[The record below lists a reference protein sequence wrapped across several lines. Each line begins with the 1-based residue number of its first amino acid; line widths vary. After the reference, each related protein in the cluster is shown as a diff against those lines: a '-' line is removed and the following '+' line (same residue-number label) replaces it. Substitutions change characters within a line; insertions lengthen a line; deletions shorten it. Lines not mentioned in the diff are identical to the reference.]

1 MEEVFWNIRGPY
13 MSVKMMS
20 WENQKLIYWFIDCF
34 AYYLADKDISN
45 LSSKEKTGIS
55 DYYRF
60 QAKEKLKKLYIRAS
74 GKQLKGYE
82 PFKNLNEKLEKK
94 IIEVLEKKYTNKNK
108 AKIILDMLMKF
119 VVEEMQL
126 LLIKLEGTFSLALKL
141 VTNEEAIEFTNFLF
155 DYFMH
160 NDIPMWNQ
168 MHELY
173 RKQDNRKWV
182 YWMLKKKICVIT
194 GKPNAQ
200 LAHISKSAGALGGYR
215 FDSGIGNSY
224 LPLSAEWHIG
234 VDHGVGG
241 GRQKLM
247 AKLRE
252 IYVEPFEIKTVEE
265 VKELKKVYPGHFR
278 AFKKK

>member
-1 MEEVFWNIRGPY
+1 MP
-13 MSVKMMS
+13 VKMMS

-60 QAKEKLKKLYIRAS
+60 QAKERLKKLYIRAS
-74 GKQLKGYE
+74 GKSLKEYE

-141 VTNEEAIEFTNFLF
+141 VTN
-155 DYFMH
+155 
-160 NDIPMWNQ
+160 
-168 MHELY
+168 
-173 RKQDNRKWV
+173 
-182 YWMLKKKICVIT
+182 
-194 GKPNAQ
+194 
-200 LAHISKSAGALGGYR
+200 
-215 FDSGIGNSY
+215 
-224 LPLSAEWHIG
+224 
-234 VDHGVGG
+234 
-241 GRQKLM
+241 
-247 AKLRE
+247 
-252 IYVEPFEIKTVEE
+252 
-265 VKELKKVYPGHFR
+265 
-278 AFKKK
+278 